1 MSLTR
6 HDTVDT
12 WATAARAEGFPQE
25 PGCLFYAWADQAPDA
40 PLTALEGAPQDAI
53 LAACVVGLRLSVC
66 ADRDFFIGLLDAHSN
81 SAAVKRW
88 ARNG

>member
-25 PGCLFYAWADQAPDA
+25 PGGPFYAWADQAPDA
-40 PLTALEGAPQDAI
+40 PLTTLPDAPQDAI
-53 LAACVVGLRLSVC
+53 LAACVVGLRLSAC
-66 ADRDFFIGLLDAHSN
+66 ADRDFFVDLIDAHSS